1 MFINPSKIVED
12 VGLKKTPNAEL
23 IKIIEWMNNDERI
36 NYFADNPIIEH
47 IAHKNE

>member
-1 MFINPSKIVED
+1 
-12 VGLKKTPNAEL
+12 LKKEPNAEL

-47 IAHKNE
+47 KYKIAKEIQKKSYLPEI